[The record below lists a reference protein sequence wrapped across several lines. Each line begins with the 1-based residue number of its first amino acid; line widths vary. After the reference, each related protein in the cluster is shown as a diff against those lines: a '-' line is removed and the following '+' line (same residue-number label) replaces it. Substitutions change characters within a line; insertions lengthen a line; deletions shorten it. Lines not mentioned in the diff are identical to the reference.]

1 MIKSSRSKPCFI
13 TFEGIDGCG
22 KSTQALLVYRDL
34 TKRGF
39 SVAMFR
45 EPGST
50 NLSEK
55 IRSIL
60 LNEKNTISDI
70 TELLL
75 YQAARSELTAREIRP
90 ELAKGNIV
98 LCDRYYDSTT
108 AYQGYGRGL
117 DLKAVRTLNRI
128 ATKGL
133 TPDLTLLFDIDL
145 KTAISRRKKKKDR
158 LESESKS
165 FFVKVRK
172 GFQEIARKERRRIKV
187 VDATQPVENVFLDV
201 KKIISRKLK
210 IDVSS

>member
-1 MIKSSRSKPCFI
+1 MKKSLKAKSCFI

-22 KSTQALLVYRDL
+22 KSTQTLLVYQYL
-34 TKRGF
+34 TRLGF

-50 NLSEK
+50 AISEK

-60 LNEKNTISDI
+60 LNEKNLMSDI

-75 YQAARSELTAREIRP
+75 YQAARSELTAREIKP

-98 LCDRYYDSTT
+98 LCDRFYDSTT

-117 DLKAVRTLNRI
+117 DLKTVRTLHRI

-133 TPDLTLLFDIDL
+133 SPDLTLLFDIDL
-145 KTAISRRKKKKDR
+145 KTAVSRRKKKKDR
-158 LESESKS
+158 LESESKT
-165 FFVKVRK
+165 FFLKVRK
-172 GFQEIARKERRRIKV
+172 GFQEIARKDRRRVKV
-187 VDATQPVENVFLDV
+187 IDATQPVENVFIDV

-210 IDVSS
+210 I